1 MQLCPSFPA
10 TIYAAN
16 LVNGDVADIYGQL
29 VWINA
34 MALQVFV

>member
-1 MQLCPSFPA
+1 MQLCPGFPA

-16 LVNGDVADIYGQL
+16 LVDGDVADIHGQL

-34 MALQVFV
+34 MASQVLV